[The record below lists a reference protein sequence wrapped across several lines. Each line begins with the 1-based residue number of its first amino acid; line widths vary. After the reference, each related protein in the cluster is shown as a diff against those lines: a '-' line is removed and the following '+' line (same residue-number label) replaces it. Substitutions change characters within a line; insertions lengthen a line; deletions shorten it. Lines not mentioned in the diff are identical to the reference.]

1 MTSDHTKHWKYV
13 PDEDPK
19 RKHHWTENHA
29 GFVTVGSAKVGKC
42 PATMSVTDAEALLN
56 DAIPW
61 SPVRWRHD
69 HPQRLYSVLDGVA
82 YRATPTVPGV
92 SYHGF
97 PELPGRFPAGG
108 NASEVKQLLLQRAA
122 EQNCEKEVRAWMNW

>member
-1 MTSDHTKHWKYV
+1 MTSDHMTRWRYV

-19 RKHHWTENHA
+19 RKHHWTESRA
-29 GFVTVGSAKVGKC
+29 GFVKVGSAKVGKC

-61 SPVRWRHD
+61 SPARWRHD
-69 HPQRLYSVLDGVA
+69 HPQRLYSVLDGVV